1 MLYWRTAPAA
11 GLIFRPKQMAESPVP
26 SPNELPP
33 EVERTTR
40 LLVRGMGLAQAT
52 SVNMLE
58 MIGIGPFITIG
69 TIISAMGG
77 PQAILGWLLGALV
90 AICDGLVYAELGA
103 AMPGAGGAYIYFRE
117 AFNRL
122 TWGRLFSFLFLWE
135 TIFVAPLSIAAAC
148 VGFGEYLAYAI
159 ALDHREVTATAIA
172 VSVAAAALLYRPIRS
187 VGRLSVVFL
196 AFVLAAM
203 LWVVVAGTLHM
214 NVRMALD
221 FPPHAFQL
229 SGGFFAGLGNA
240 TLFALYNYGG
250 YNNISYLGGEVREPI
265 RNIPRAIVLSIL
277 AVAVLYLLMSVTIM
291 GTIPWRQAAISKAV
305 VSEFITK
312 LYGPDAGVVITVLI
326 LIATFGGILTM
337 TLGFSRIL
345 YAAGAEGH
353 FFKVFG
359 RVHPQG
365 HFPTVALVAVAAL
378 AIPLCGLPIE
388 KLVAALM
395 IIQIMFQ
402 FILQVIAVFAIRI
415 PRRHIAIPFRMW
427 LYPWPALVALAGWV
441 YVALT
446 PAQRQFVWEGAILL
460 AAGVVT
466 YLLRARVVREWPVA

>member
-1 MLYWRTAPAA
+1 MP
-11 GLIFRPKQMAESPVP
+11 ESPVP
-26 SPNELPP
+26 LETELPP

-40 LLVRGMGLAQAT
+40 QLVRSMGLAQAT

-69 TIISAMGG
+69 TIIAAMGG
-77 PQAILGWLLGALV
+77 PQAILGWLLGAVV

-148 VGFGEYLAYAI
+148 VGFGDYLGYALGF
-159 ALDHREVTATAIA
+159 AHRGITLTAIGVCIA
-172 VSVAAAALLYRPIRS
+172 VAVLLYRPIRS

-196 AFVLAAM
+196 VIVLAAM

-214 NVRMALD
+214 NPRMAFD
-221 FPPHAFQL
+221 FPPHAFRL
-229 SGGFFAGLGNA
+229 SSGFFAGLGSA

-250 YNNISYLGGEVREPI
+250 YNNITYLGGEVRQPVK
-265 RNIPRAIVLSIL
+265 NIPRAIVLSIL
-277 AVAVLYLLMSVTIM
+277 AVAVLYLLMSVTII
-291 GTIPWRQAAISKAV
+291 GTIPWQQAATSNAV

-312 LYGPDAGVVITVLI
+312 LYGARAGVLITVLI
-326 LIATFGGILTM
+326 LIATFGGIFTM
-337 TLGFSRIL
+337 TLGYSRIL
-345 YAAGAEGH
+345 FAAGAEGQ

-359 RVHPQG
+359 RVHPRG

-378 AIPLCGLPIE
+378 ALPLCGLPIE
-388 KLVAALM
+388 KLVAALI
-395 IIQIMFQ
+395 IIQVLFQ
-402 FILQVIAVFAIRI
+402 FILQVVAVFVIRTYRREIAV
-415 PRRHIAIPFRMW
+415 PFRMW
-427 LYPWPALVALAGWV
+427 LYPWPALVALAGWI

-446 PAQRQFVWEGAILL
+446 PAQRPFVWEGAILM
-460 AAGVVT
+460 AAGVVA
-466 YLLRARVVREWPVA
+466 YLLRARVVKEWPLA